1 MIDPQQ
7 WSPEPKKNLVP
18 VDLHAP
24 AEVKAYSMKEFMPDA
39 EIVSSLNALTN
50 QILRGKMA
58 EEENWLRKFSIPLI
72 DEGYRIEEL
81 VYIIRSDRFWR
92 EERPIRAL
100 LPSKD
105 INPLKL
111 LIRRAWRRYFPYR
124 LPNGQLYK
132 KISREELPLK

>member
-24 AEVKAYSMKEFMPDA
+24 AEVKGYSMKELMPDA

-81 VYIIRSDRFWR
+81 VYIIRSDRFWH
-92 EERPIRAL
+92 EGRPVRAL